1 MHRRLLALAVC
12 AAATLPGWGADS
24 SADPAGLLQS
34 ALRALRGN
42 DLAAWH
48 TGLPEA
54 QRTAF
59 ASALASTRPS
69 APAPADNGGM
79 GGNGGGRNRLRG
91 PNPPL
96 ALALLAQP
104 EFEPQLGRLFA
115 ATLAAAAAWASPAGT
130 VPAGPQTQTGE
141 HPLQAMLP
149 RLAAAQLVA
158 AGPQAFLAS
167 GLETRQITAWQGLL
181 AAGSLCAATARLDD
195 PALAAKAQPHLAAA
209 VKALPRPDG
218 DQGLEA
224 LLAGWSHALPPL
236 KAALAVY
243 GMDVDATLDGAS
255 VLCESEGD
263 DQAVVVV
270 AFSAFATR
278 HALPL
283 RLRRETGAWLV
294 VADSPALRWLRSGQ
308 PGVGGARFG
317 GPPPGP
323 AGGPT
328 RWRRPDAAQP
338 AEDDKAKPG
347 QAQF

>member
-1 MHRRLLALAVC
+1 MLRRLLALTACTAAV
-12 AAATLPGWGADS
+12 LPGWGADS
-24 SADPAGLLQS
+24 GADPAGLLQS
-34 ALRALRGN
+34 ALRALRSN

-48 TGLPEA
+48 AGLPEA
-54 QRTAF
+54 QRTAC
-59 ASALASTRPS
+59 AAALAGGRPPT
-69 APAPADNGGM
+69 PAPADNGG
-79 GGNGGGRNRLRG
+79 RNRQRG
-91 PNPPL
+91 ANPPL
-96 ALALLAQP
+96 PLALLAQP
-104 EFEPQLGRLFA
+104 EFEPQFGRLFA
-115 ATLAAAAAWASPAGT
+115 ATLVAAAAAASPAGAI
-130 VPAGPQTQTGE
+130 PAGGQTQPGE

-158 AGPQAFLAS
+158 AGPHAFLAA
-167 GLETRQITAWQGLL
+167 GLETRQIAAWQGLL
-181 AAGSLCAATARLDD
+181 AAGALCAATARLDD

-218 DQGLEA
+218 DQGPAA
-224 LLAGWSHALPPL
+224 LLAGWSQALPPL

-243 GMDVDATLDGAS
+243 GMDLDATLDGAT

-263 DQAVVVV
+263 GQAVVVV
-270 AFSAFATR
+270 AFTAFATR

-283 RLRRETGAWLV
+283 RLRQEAGAWLM
-294 VADSPALRWLRSGQ
+294 VADSPVLRWLRSSQ
-308 PGVGGARFG
+308 PGMGGARFG

-338 AEDDKAKPG
+338 ADDDKGKPG